1 MDIQDRKWD
10 VMQKIMA
17 VSKQSL
23 LDKIDQLL
31 EEEMIVGY
39 TVGGDPL
46 TKGEYNRRLEKAE
59 DQIQKGQFMTQEDL
73 ERSSENW

>member
-10 VMQKIMA
+10 VMQKIMN

-23 LDKIDQLL
+23 LDKIDGLL

-39 TVGGDPL
+39 TVKGDPL
-46 TKGEYNRRLEKAE
+46 TKAEYNKRLEIAQ
-59 DQIQKGQFMTQEDL
+59 DQIKKGQSMTQEDL
-73 ERSSENW
+73 ERSSESW